1 MAITTT
7 KASMDY
13 MNNKKKFFMML
24 LASSEDTDYLY
35 TLDENNN
42 AILIMYRGSNTVI
55 KTPRKINGYRVKGI
69 MSTCYSYNTNITSIT
84 IRPGVEIIE

>member
-55 KTPRKINGYRVKGI
+55 KTPRKIDGYPVKAI

-84 IRPGVEIIE
+84 IRPGIEVIE